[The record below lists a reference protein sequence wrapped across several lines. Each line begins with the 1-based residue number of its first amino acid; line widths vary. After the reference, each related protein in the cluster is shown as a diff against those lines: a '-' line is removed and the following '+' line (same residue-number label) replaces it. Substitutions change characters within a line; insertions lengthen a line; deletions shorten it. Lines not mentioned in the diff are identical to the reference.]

1 MEDLYKLTMKKN
13 FTALFFLLFS
23 LVFSP
28 FSQTSD
34 PEASISRDIPVIPE
48 NAGSAEIKVSLSTA
62 ATADIDVTITFTGT
76 ADINNDYTITNNT
89 SSATPNII
97 RIKAGDS
104 EGTITINTVN
114 DSKVE
119 LDEEIIAEITAIS
132 SGTVVAPSTAK
143 VKIKDDDL
151 FLSFVKVDAPL
162 DVDTL
167 YEETQ
172 NELAFRIELNEPAPE
187 DISVTISGSGDGF
200 ESSDVTLDDTQVIR
214 EGIDYASFKI
224 KASDDDYFEDLAE
237 SFYLKVSSI
246 TQGPGIIVE
255 EDSINLIIKDNDP
268 SYVEFHVDKNTDID
282 EDGIPDR
289 SVIPEKNGEA
299 ILNAYLQRPFD
310 KEIKLGIDYK
320 RAQSTATFEV
330 DWESDMGDLVT
341 IPVGDTL
348 VQIKISS
355 IDDPFEDPNES
366 LYIYLNNTTTDTPPS
381 VNISFGT
388 PVLVRIDIEDD
399 EIGPEAGDDDYTSS
413 CVTEGNTNIIN
424 TGNRLVPDAEKTL
437 DVNASDGLLQ
447 NDTEDQGEDLRV
459 NPIPVSFPSHG
470 KVYCGTI
477 ENQICPDGSFRYVH
491 NGTETP
497 GNEDKFSYEV
507 LDEQDFSDV
516 GIVTICVTPDNDCPE
531 FDGFLQKV
539 NENQEIIIDLYD
551 YTTDLEERAGLDP
564 ILKYK
569 ITSEIKDDGTSPP
582 YGVSSITEQGILTY
596 TAAGFLSGV
605 QPKTDIIE
613 IEVED
618 GAGCIATDIVK
629 FQINNTAPQAI
640 NDTFIV
646 SVGERIDI
654 LAAMGVLANDP
665 TFTGATITA
674 SQVDDP
680 IYGISSGD
688 DGFRLNSD
696 GSFRYTHNKSTL
708 AKEDGFTYKMTI
720 RYANGEIDETEARV
734 VILINDCPVI
744 EKDLFRIW
752 ENTDRFTDTVKIPI
766 NGVNSID
773 GQPWIGDNDN
783 DINGDE
789 IKYFIEEDPHDS
801 LGSYAEIDSVGNLI
815 YVQGGGEYVEEYFV
829 YRGTDPYCH
838 SNADTIFFDI
848 MPRNDCPET
857 LLNGYNSL
865 GLTAGASIKD
875 YIDRLPNDKNGNPI
889 SIDSVDT
896 DATSGDTL
904 FVYASDGIVWVL
916 NMDEGGTLAIG
927 APGILNNDTD
937 AENDKMYTKLLLE
950 IDHPISQ
957 YPNYYDEDG
966 NFKYPYPP
974 HAVNVDV
981 NNDGSFSYEHDGSNG
996 LRDVIYTLTC
1006 DLPTI
1011 TVSDPKNKECCSV
1024 DSIML
1029 IFGPDNACG
1038 EGLPDYYTL
1047 NEDGTFTADKTTT
1060 GINEYMLNKTG
1071 TEYTGVFSNDFDE
1084 EGDSLVFLGISSPPA
1099 HGIIVGDTIYPDG
1112 SFTYIHDGF
1121 RETTADQFTYD
1132 MTDLPHSPNA
1142 CATVTVYLNII
1153 EAEDCP
1159 EPDNY
1164 VYEVDEGDTLIVTGL
1179 ANGSEGSYIKLPGI
1193 MGGGLDAANIDVDLG
1208 TYPTISENLI
1218 AYYPFNEYYDS
1229 IPGIPAD
1236 DGDGGT
1242 IPTMLAIKKA
1252 KDLGPNNLD
1261 GFLRGGTLDTIS
1273 APQPSVPDPKG
1284 VSPVIALE
1292 WSNPPQ
1298 YQRDRFRRELNSY
1311 QYDGSESYVEVE
1323 DDILNLK
1330 RDYYSISGWF
1340 YVFDP
1345 AIDGNFLNFTIDD
1358 KEKGLILGIKGGK
1371 LALGI
1376 GNGDAY
1382 SVRLL
1387 TPVSSD
1393 DILAREWYHFALIK
1407 NENNYKI
1414 FLDRDEIYSED
1425 LNNSSLPN
1433 KSSKMFIGK
1442 SLAGNNFF
1450 GRFDDLHIIGDTI
1463 SQDEVLKLYY
1473 SLSTSGL
1480 GQPTWG
1486 DVEVDVD
1493 GSFIY
1498 IHNGVG
1504 GQPEDEFSYELSD
1517 GPCEE
1522 LGRVKILVNQV
1533 NDCPIAVDDNYAVDE
1548 GDTLKINAANG
1559 ILINDT
1565 DEENDPLNAAVVD
1578 TALTGLPVNGTI
1590 KINTD
1595 GSFEYIHDGSETL
1608 EDSIRYVAYDNDI
1621 NCTDTATIYITIN
1634 PVADCPIP
1642 EDDIYVVKE
1651 GGELVIGDECIT
1663 VYDENGTGYQNWE
1676 LSEPNDLPDENYGE
1690 MYKSGTWNDIT
1701 NIPAQRYLLEMES
1714 GVNSVTD
1721 HQPLSPGFSYNG
1733 HTYFI
1738 SNRQFDWETA
1748 RTEAEDAG
1756 GYLAIITSQA
1766 ENDAISSLL
1775 TERVFIGLY
1784 QDPADQYFDPKF
1796 GGWKWVD
1803 GTYLYDE
1810 GNSYQFCGVL
1820 SNDDRGGGDSI
1831 YVSYHGSPSHGTLDG
1846 GIVERE
1852 GTFTYTHDGSQ
1863 NSDTILYRIRNLF
1876 IDVTDNADGT
1886 KNYNILDSCESDY
1899 GRIIINIENV
1909 NDCPVAVR
1917 DTFYVDE
1924 GGSLDTTGVLFNDYD
1939 DDGDLL
1945 RAVKEPSSNFENGDG
1960 NIFADGRLV
1969 YTHRGEEVFTDS
1981 IQYKVLDLDNCDS
1994 LGTAIIIINPVND
2007 LPVAEKDSFEVNEG
2021 GTLVVDVTNGLLSND
2036 TDAENDELKTY
2047 ITKLPTVGNLICPST
2062 NASGICADGSFT
2074 YEHDGSDDPN
2084 EVCFTYVTFDGVG
2097 FSEETEVCI
2106 KILNRVPDC
2115 PDIIEYSVN
2124 EDEVLTTD
2132 LSNGILEN
2140 YCQDP
2145 DPQDVMRVIPDSLH
2159 ASLTGAF
2166 VLNDDGTFVYDHDC
2180 SDDPNETWFTYFVT
2194 DGEDTTQVADT
2205 VKINIL
2211 NECPIGN
2218 DDLYSGVS
2226 EGDVLTIDPSNGVAA
2241 NDEEK
2246 NQCDI
2251 LEITL
2256 LQGSEPL
2263 FGDLDLKSDGS
2274 FTYEHDDSENFTDEF
2289 KYLLTDGE
2297 CLVPDTVTVTIRIE
2311 PVPDTPPVAV
2321 EDSFDCIDE
2330 GDSLIIAFRDDGILY
2345 NDYDDDPGQTQ
2356 TLRSFLVKRPL
2367 YAKQFILNTDGTF
2380 IYKHDGGESTTDS
2393 FTYFVTDDN
2402 DLNSD
2407 TVTVK
2412 LCINP
2417 VNDCPVPADDVFNI
2431 NESDVIDSTLIFNDF
2446 DVEGNE
2452 LLVNVISNPSIGGF
2466 NWNQDGTFIYTAPD
2480 DIQAPGPEIITF
2492 EYTLSDIDD
2501 AFLNCNDTATVTI
2514 VINYENDCPITE
2526 DDSIIVDGTVASSRI
2541 INILDNDSD
2550 PDSDIDTT
2558 SVKIISGPTFGNAIS
2573 NIDGTI
2579 TYNFEES
2586 PIPFDTITY
2595 SVSDYEGCE
2604 VLGKVYI
2611 YVDNLRNPIYNL
2623 PNYFTPNGD
2632 DFNDFFLIKY
2642 ENILRE
2648 DLSFEVKIFD
2658 RYQRMVYEGVVES
2671 SDKIWNGMSSFTS
2684 EIVKTDFYFYE
2695 ITPVEYYNT
2704 PYVRRR
2710 DKILGTVYLEK
2721 ER

>member
-1 MEDLYKLTMKKN
+1 MKKN
-13 FTALFFLLFS
+13 FTVLFFLLFS

-34 PEASISRDIPVIPE
+34 PEASISRDIPVIDE
-48 NAGSAEIKVSLSTA
+48 NGGSAEIKVSLSTA

-76 ADINNDYTITNNT
+76 ADINDDYTITNNT
-89 SSATPNII
+89 SSGTPNII

-114 DSKVE
+114 DSDVE
-119 LDEEIIAEITAIS
+119 LDEQIIAEIFAIS

-151 FLSFVKVDAPL
+151 FLSFVKVDAPF

-200 ESSDVTLDDTQVIR
+200 QSSDVALNSTRVIR
-214 EGIDYASFKI
+214 QGTDFEAFKI
-224 KASDDDYFEDLAE
+224 KASDDAYFEALAE
-237 SFYLKVSSI
+237 SFYLKISSI
-246 TQGPGIIVE
+246 TSGTGKIVE

-268 SYVEFHVDKNTDID
+268 SYVDFHVVKNTDTD
-282 EDGIPDR
+282 ADGIPDR
-289 SVIPEKNGEA
+289 AVIPEKNGET
-299 ILNAYLQRPFD
+299 ILTAYLQRPFD

-320 RAQSTATFEV
+320 RPQSTATFEV
-330 DWESDMGDLVT
+330 DWESDKGDLVT

-355 IDDPFEDPNES
+355 IDDPDEDPNES
-366 LYIYLNNTTTDTPPS
+366 LYIYLNNTDGSDTPPS
-381 VNISFGT
+381 VNITFGA

-399 EIGPEAGDDDYTSS
+399 EIGPVAGDDDYTSQ
-413 CVTEGNTNIIN
+413 CVIEGNTNISN
-424 TGNRLVPDAEKTL
+424 PGNNLISVADKTL
-437 DVNASDGLLQ
+437 DVNASDGLLE
-447 NDTEDQGEDLRV
+447 NDTEDQGEALRV
-459 NPIPVSFPSHG
+459 NPIPVSYPSHG
-470 KVYCGTI
+470 TVYCGAI

-491 NGTETP
+491 DGTETL
-497 GNEDKFSYEV
+497 GNQDKFSYEV

-539 NENQEIIIDLYD
+539 NEFDVENIDLYD

-564 ILKYK
+564 ILKYRIISQK
-569 ITSEIKDDGTSPP
+569 KSNGTSPA
-582 YGVSSITEQGILTY
+582 YGVATVTEEGKLTY

-618 GAGCIATDIVK
+618 GAGCTATDIIK

-640 NDTFIV
+640 NDTFVV
-646 SVGERIDI
+646 SVGQRIDI
-654 LAAMGVLANDP
+654 SDVMGLLANDP
-665 TFTGATITA
+665 TFAGATITA
-674 SQVDDP
+674 SKVDDP
-680 IYGISSGD
+680 IHAITSGPN
-688 DGFRLNSD
+688 GFKLNSD
-696 GSFRYTHNKSTL
+696 GSFQYKHNGDPV

-720 RYANGEIDETEARV
+720 RYANGQIDETEARV
-734 VILINDCPVI
+734 VITINDCPVI
-744 EKDLFRIW
+744 EKDLYRIW
-752 ENTDRFTDTVKIPI
+752 ENTNRYTDTVRIPI
-766 NGVNSID
+766 NGINSID
-773 GQPWIGDNDN
+773 GQPWIGDNDY

-789 IKYFIEEDPHDS
+789 IKYFIEDDPHDS
-801 LGSYAEIDSVGNLI
+801 LGSYAEIDSAGNLL
-815 YVQGGGEYVEEYFV
+815 YVQGGGEYTQEFFV
-829 YRGTDPYCH
+829 YRGTDPYCE

-937 AENDKMYTKLLLE
+937 AENDSLYTKILLE
-950 IDHPISQ
+950 ADHPISL
-957 YPNYYDEDG
+957 YPHYYNDDG
-966 NFKYPYPP
+966 SFKYPYPP
-974 HAVNVDV
+974 HAVDVDV
-981 NNDGSFSYEHDGSNG
+981 NKDGSFSYEHDGSNG

-1006 DLPTI
+1006 DYPKLSI
-1011 TVSDPKNKECCSV
+1011 MDPKNTDCCSV

-1159 EPDNY
+1159 EPINHI
-1164 VYEVDEGDTLIVTGL
+1164 YEVDEGETLIVSGL
-1179 ANGSEGSYIKLPGI
+1179 ANGSEGSYLKLPGI

-1208 TYPTISENLI
+1208 TYPTISEDLI

-1236 DGDGGT
+1236 DGDGGK
-1242 IPTMLAIKKA
+1242 IPTMLAVKKA
-1252 KDLGPNNLD
+1252 KDLGPNNFD

-1298 YQRDRFRRELNSY
+1298 YQRDRFRRQLNSY

-1345 AIDGNFLNFTIDD
+1345 AIDGNFLNFTIDG

-1387 TPVSSD
+1387 SAVSSD
-1393 DILAREWYHFALIK
+1393 DMIAREWYHFTLIK
-1407 NENNYKI
+1407 NKNNYKI
-1414 FLDRDEIYSED
+1414 FLNREEIYSDD
-1425 LNNSSLPN
+1425 LDNSSLPN

-1463 SQDEVLKLYY
+1463 SQDDILKLYY
-1473 SLSTSGL
+1473 SLSTSL
-1480 GQPTWG
+1480 EGQAEWG
-1486 DVEVDVD
+1486 DVDVGVD
-1493 GSFIY
+1493 GSFTY
-1498 IHNGVG
+1498 VHNGVG
-1504 GQPEDEFSYELSD
+1504 GQPEDQFIYGLSD

-1522 LGRVKILVNQV
+1522 INRVKIIVKQV
-1533 NDCPIAVDDNYAVDE
+1533 NDCPIAVNDTFNVDE
-1548 GDTLKINAANG
+1548 GGTLSVDALNG

-1608 EDSIRYVAYDNDI
+1608 EDSIRYVAFDNDI
-1621 NCTDTATIYITIN
+1621 NCTDTATIFITIN

-1663 VYDENGTGYQNWE
+1663 VYDENGTGYENWE
-1676 LSEPNDLPDENYGE
+1676 DNEPNDLPLEDYGE
-1690 MYKSGTWNDIT
+1690 MYASGTWNDIT
-1701 NIPAQRYLLEMES
+1701 TTPRKRYLLEMES

-1721 HQPLSPGFSYNG
+1721 HQPLSSGFSYNG

-1738 SNRQFDWETA
+1738 SNREFDWETA

-1775 TERVFIGLY
+1775 TETVFIGLY
-1784 QDPADQYFDPKF
+1784 QDPADQYFKPKF

-1899 GRIIINIENV
+1899 GRIIINIENI

-1924 GGSLDTTGVLFNDYD
+1924 GGSLDTTGVLLNDYD

-1960 NIFADGRLV
+1960 NVFADGRLV
-1969 YTHRGEEVFTDS
+1969 YTHRGEEVFMDS
-1981 IQYKVLDLDNCDS
+1981 IQYRVLDLDNCDS

-2021 GTLVVDVTNGLLSND
+2021 GTLVVDVANGLLSND
-2036 TDAENDELKTY
+2036 TDAENDKLTTF
-2047 ITKLPTVGNLICPST
+2047 ITKLPTVGNLTCPST

-2084 EVCFTYVTFDGVG
+2084 EVCFTYVTYDGVG
-2097 FSEETEVCI
+2097 FSQPTEVCI

-2226 EGDVLTIDPSNGVAA
+2226 EGDVLTIDPSNGVAS

-2256 LQGSEPL
+2256 LQNSGPL

-2289 KYLLTDGE
+2289 KYLLNDGE

-2356 TLRSFLVKRPL
+2356 TLRSLLVKRPL
-2367 YAKQFILNTDGTF
+2367 HAKQFILNTDGTF

-2402 DLNSD
+2402 NLNSD

-2417 VNDCPVPADDVFNI
+2417 VNDCPVPIDDIFNI

-2452 LLVNVISNPSIGGF
+2452 LLVNVINNPSIGGF

-2514 VINYENDCPITE
+2514 IINYENDCPITE

-2579 TYNFEES
+2579 TYNFDES

>member
-1 MEDLYKLTMKKN
+1 MKKN

-34 PEASISRDIPVIPE
+34 PEASISRDIPVIAE
-48 NAGSAEIKVSLSTA
+48 NGGSAEIKVSLSTA
-62 ATADIDVTITFTGT
+62 ATADIDVTITFSGT
-76 ADINNDYTITNNT
+76 ADITDDYTITNNT
-89 SSATPNII
+89 PSGTPNII

-114 DSKVE
+114 DSEVE
-119 LDEEIIAEITAIS
+119 VNEEIIAEIAAIS

-143 VKIKDDDL
+143 VKINDDDL

-172 NELAFRIELNEPAPE
+172 NELAFRIELNAPAPE
-187 DISVTISGSGDGF
+187 DISVTISGSGVGF
-200 ESSDVTLDDTQVIR
+200 QSSDVALDATRVIR
-214 EGIDYASFKI
+214 QGTDFEAFKI
-224 KASDDDYFEDLAE
+224 KAEDDAYFESLAE
-237 SFYLKVSSI
+237 SFYLKISSI
-246 TQGPGIIVE
+246 TQGSGKIVE

-268 SYVEFHVDKNTDID
+268 SYVEFHVDKSI
-282 EDGIPDR
+282 
-289 SVIPEKNGEA
+289 IPEKDGEA
-299 ILNAYLQRPFD
+299 ILTAFLQRPFD
-310 KEIKLGIDYK
+310 KEIKLGIDYE
-320 RAQSTATFEV
+320 RTQSTATFKV
-330 DWESDMGDLVT
+330 DWESDKGDLVT

-355 IDDPFEDPNES
+355 IDDPDEDPNES

-381 VNISFGT
+381 VNITFGA
-388 PVLVRIDIEDD
+388 PVIVKIDIEDD
-399 EIGPEAGDDDYTSS
+399 EIGPVANDDDYTSS
-413 CVTEGNTNIIN
+413 CVTEGNTNVFN
-424 TGNRLVPDAEKTL
+424 AGNRLVPDSEKTL
-437 DVNASDGLLQ
+437 DVNASDGLLK

-459 NPIPVSFPSHG
+459 NPDPISFPSHG
-470 KVYCGTI
+470 TLYCGMVDETTK
-477 ENQICPDGSFRYVH
+477 NKICPDGSFIYVH

-497 GNEDKFSYEV
+497 DDEDKFSYEV

-516 GIVTICVTPDNDCPE
+516 GIVTICVTPDNDCPQ
-531 FDGFLQKV
+531 FKAFLQKV
-539 NENQEIIIDLYD
+539 NEFDVETIDLYD
-551 YTTDLEERAGLDP
+551 YTTDLEERAGKDP
-564 ILKYK
+564 VLKYR
-569 ITSEIKDDGTSPP
+569 IISQTKDDGTTPA
-582 YGVSSITEQGILTY
+582 YGVATITEQGELKY

-605 QPKTDIIE
+605 QPKTDLIL

-618 GAGCIATDIVK
+618 GAGCTARDFME

-640 NDTFIV
+640 NDTFVV
-646 SVGERIDI
+646 SVGQRIDI
-654 LAAMGVLANDP
+654 SDVMGLLANDP
-665 TFTGATITA
+665 TFSGATITA
-674 SQVDDP
+674 SKVDDP
-680 IYGISSGD
+680 IHAITSGPN
-688 DGFRLNSD
+688 GFKLNSD
-696 GSFRYTHNKSTL
+696 GSFQYKHNGDQTF
-708 AKEDGFTYKMTI
+708 KEDGFTYKMTI
-720 RYANGEIDETEARV
+720 RYDNGEIDETEARV

-744 EKDLFRIW
+744 EKDLYRIW
-752 ENTDRFTDTVKIPI
+752 ENTDRFTDTVKIPL
-766 NGVNSID
+766 NGVNPID
-773 GQPWIGDNDN
+773 GQPWIGDNDY

-789 IKYFIEEDPHDS
+789 IKYFIEDDPHDS
-801 LGSYAEIDSVGNLI
+801 LGSYAEIDSAGNLI
-815 YVQGGGEYVEEYFV
+815 YVQGGGEYTEEFFV
-829 YRGTDPYCH
+829 YRGTDPYCE

-865 GLTAGASIKD
+865 GLVGGASIKD

-904 FVYASDGIVWVL
+904 FLYASDGTVWVQ

-937 AENDKMYTKLLLE
+937 AENDKLYTKLLLQSDFE
-950 IDHPISQ
+950 PPED
-957 YPNYYDEDG
+957 YPSYYNDDG
-966 NFKYPYPP
+966 SFKYPYPP
-974 HAVNVDV
+974 HAVDV
-981 NNDGSFSYEHDGSNG
+981 NVNTDGSFSYEHDGSNG

-1006 DLPTI
+1006 DLPNI
-1011 TVSDPKNKECCSV
+1011 PVMDDKNKDCCSV

-1060 GINEYMLNKTG
+1060 GINEYMLNETG

-1112 SFTYIHDGF
+1112 SFTYIHNGF

-1159 EPDNY
+1159 EPDNH
-1164 VYEVDEGDTLIVTGL
+1164 VYQVDEGDTLIVRGL
-1179 ANGSEGSYIKLPGI
+1179 ANGSEGSYLKLPGI
-1193 MGGGLDAANIDVDLG
+1193 MGGGLDAANIDIDLG

-1229 IPGIPAD
+1229 IPGEPA
-1236 DGDGGT
+1236 GDPGT
-1242 IPTMLAIKKA
+1242 GPIPTILAIKKA
-1252 KDLGPNNLD
+1252 KDLGPNNFD
-1261 GFLRGGTLDTIS
+1261 GFLKGGTLDTIP
-1273 APQPSVPDPKG
+1273 APDPASPDPKAI
-1284 VSPVIALE
+1284 PAALAVE
-1292 WSNPPQ
+1292 WSDPPQ
-1298 YQRDRFRRELNSY
+1298 YQRDRFRRQLNSY
-1311 QYDGSESYVEVE
+1311 QYDGSKSFVEVE

-1330 RDYYSISGWF
+1330 RDYYTISGWF

-1345 AIDGNFLNFTIDD
+1345 AIDGNFLNFTIDG
-1358 KEKGLILGIKGGK
+1358 KEKGLILGIKDGK

-1387 TPVSSD
+1387 SAIGGD
-1393 DILAREWYHFALIK
+1393 DIIAREWYHFTLIK

-1414 FLDRDEIYSED
+1414 FLNREEIYSQD
-1425 LNNSSLPN
+1425 LNNASLPN
-1433 KSSKMFIGK
+1433 KSSKMLIGK

-1463 SQDEVLKLYY
+1463 SQDDVLKLYY
-1473 SLSTSGL
+1473 SLSTSGF

-1486 DVEVDVD
+1486 DVEVGVD

-1522 LGRVKILVNQV
+1522 LGRVKIIVNQV
-1533 NDCPIAVDDNYAVDE
+1533 NDCPIADDDYYSVDE

-1608 EDSIRYVAYDNDI
+1608 EDSIKYVTYDNDI

-1663 VYDENGTGYQNWE
+1663 VFDENGTGYENWE
-1676 LSEPNDLPDENYGE
+1676 TGEPNDLPDENYGE
-1690 MYKSGTWNDIT
+1690 MYRSGKWNDIT
-1701 NIPAQRYLLEMES
+1701 NTPPRRYLLEMES

-1721 HQPLSPGFSYNG
+1721 HQPLSPSFSYNG

-1766 ENDAISSLL
+1766 ENDAISNLL
-1775 TERVFIGLY
+1775 TETVFIGLY
-1784 QDPADQYFDPKF
+1784 QDPADQYFNPKF

-1820 SNDDRGGGDSI
+1820 SNDDRGGGDSL
-1831 YVSYHGSPSHGTLDG
+1831 YVSYHGTPSHGTLDG

-1852 GTFTYTHDGSQ
+1852 GTFTYNHDGSQ

-1939 DDGDLL
+1939 DDGDPL
-1945 RAVKEPSSNFENGDG
+1945 RALKEPSSNFENGDG

-1981 IQYKVLDLDNCDS
+1981 IQYRVLDLDDCDS

-2021 GTLVVDVTNGLLSND
+2021 GTLVVDVANGLLSND

-2047 ITKLPTVGNLICPST
+2047 ITKLPTVGNLICTST

-2194 DGEDTTQVADT
+2194 DGEDTTKVADT

-2226 EGDVLTIDPSNGVAA
+2226 EGDVLTIDPSNGVAS

-2256 LQGSEPL
+2256 LQGSGPL

-2407 TVTVK
+2407 TVIVK

-2492 EYTLSDIDD
+2492 EYSLSDIDD

-2579 TYNFEES
+2579 TYNFDES